1 MPSNEIIV
9 EFEFTA
15 AKTTSRPNGIRRLPD
30 IKTSQTTPQ
39 TDIYNDSNS
48 SVISDL
54 NPLQEAVHFKPLPKK
69 VYPPEDESILQLG
82 NGNGIQDESD
92 EKNSEKIE
100 PSPFKG
106 MSLKDFESRR
116 KVVEEQNKMNKELLY
131 KAIEQQ

>member
-1 MPSNEIIV
+1 M
-9 EFEFTA
+9 
-15 AKTTSRPNGIRRLPD
+15 
-30 IKTSQTTPQ
+30 
-39 TDIYNDSNS
+39 
-48 SVISDL
+48 ISDL

-69 VYPPEDESILQLG
+69 IYPPEDESILQLEKE
-82 NGNGIQDESD
+82 NGIQDESD
-92 EKNSEKIE
+92 VPN

>member
-1 MPSNEIIV
+1 MIYY
-9 EFEFTA
+9 EFTA
-15 AKTTSRPNGIRRLPD
+15 VKTTSRPNGIRRLPD
-30 IKTSQTTPQ
+30 IKTSQSTPS
-39 TDIYNDSNS
+39 TDKYNDS

-54 NPLQEAVHFKPLPKK
+54 NPLQEAVHFKPLQKK

-82 NGNGIQDESD
+82 KENGIEDESED
-92 EKNSEKIE
+92 RSFGKND

>member
-1 MPSNEIIV
+1 M
-9 EFEFTA
+9 
-15 AKTTSRPNGIRRLPD
+15 PD

-39 TDIYNDSNS
+39 TDIFNETNS
-48 SVISDL
+48 SVISDF

-69 VYPPEDESILQLG
+69 VYPPEDESILQLEKE
-82 NGNGIQDESD
+82 NEMEEEEESD
-92 EKNSEKIE
+92 APK

-116 KVVEEQNKMNKELLY
+116 KLVEEQNKMNKELLY

>member
-1 MPSNEIIV
+1 M
-9 EFEFTA
+9 
-15 AKTTSRPNGIRRLPD
+15 PD
-30 IKTSQTTPQ
+30 IKTSQTTLQTPQ
-39 TDIYNDSNS
+39 NDNFNDSNY

-69 VYPPEDESILQLG
+69 VYPPEDESILQLEKE
-82 NGNGIQDESD
+82 NGIKDESD
-92 EKNSEKIE
+92 VSTS
-100 PSPFKG
+100 SPFKG